1 MKRLRKRIALILA
14 FLLIL
19 FLALGPLWPL
29 TSALSERVWWII
41 LVLVGLA
48 LAWPRGVFGESPA
61 PQVNPPKNLAKKE
74 RILAYLRAAKN
85 SQFAQ
90 EDLSDMLSEM
100 AVGILAF
107 KRGGGKRKPG
117 GKSAV
122 ENGQMTKTFGMFFA
136 LTSKGKISL
145 GYSPQLW
152 RPWKGSLDD
161 HKGSAKLGRSGSR
174 GGRKGGSG
182 KA

>member
-29 TSALSERVWWII
+29 TSALSERIWWII
-41 LVLVGLA
+41 LVLVGLV

-90 EDLSDMLSEM
+90 EGLSEILLEM
-100 AVGILAF
+100 AAGILAL
-107 KRGGGKRKPG
+107 
-117 GKSAV
+117 
-122 ENGQMTKTFGMFFA
+122 KTGMEEEKA
-136 LTSKGKISL
+136 
-145 GYSPQLW
+145 W
-152 RPWKGSLDD
+152 REI
-161 HKGSAKLGRSGSR
+161 RSGKWPKDENFWHVLRVNER
-174 GGRKGGSG
+174 GKNFPRLFSSALEALERELG
-182 KA
+182 

>member
-29 TSALSERVWWII
+29 TSALSERIWWII
-41 LVLVGLA
+41 LVLVGLV

-61 PQVNPPKNLAKKE
+61 PQANPPKKLAKKE

-90 EDLSDMLSEM
+90 EGLSEMLSEM
-100 AVGILAF
+100 AVRILAL
-107 KRGGGKRKPG
+107 KRG
-117 GKSAV
+117 V
-122 ENGQMTKTFGMFFA
+122 EEEEA
-136 LTSKGKISL
+136 
-145 GYSPQLW
+145 W
-152 RPWKGSLDD
+152 REI
-161 HKGSAKLGRSGSR
+161 RSGKWPNDENFWHVLRADER
-174 GGRKGGSG
+174 GENFLRLFSSALEALERELG
-182 KA
+182 

>member
-41 LVLVGLA
+41 VVLVGLV
-48 LAWPRGVFGESPA
+48 LAWPRGVFRETPA

-74 RILAYLRAAKN
+74 RILAYLRAGKN

-90 EDLSDMLSEM
+90 EGLSGMLLEM
-100 AVGILAF
+100 AAAILALKTGMEEGEAWREIRSE
-107 KRGGGKRKPG
+107 KRPKDENFWQVLRVTERRENFPRLFS
-117 GKSAV
+117 SAL
-122 ENGQMTKTFGMFFA
+122 EA
-136 LTSKGKISL
+136 LEREL
-145 GYSPQLW
+145 G
-152 RPWKGSLDD
+152 
-161 HKGSAKLGRSGSR
+161 
-174 GGRKGGSG
+174 
-182 KA
+182 

>member
-41 LVLVGLA
+41 LVLVGLV
-48 LAWPRGVFGESPA
+48 LAWPRGVFGESPTPKA
-61 PQVNPPKNLAKKE
+61 NPLKNLAKKE

-90 EDLSDMLSEM
+90 EGLSEILLEM
-100 AVGILAF
+100 AAGILAL
-107 KRGGGKRKPG
+107 
-117 GKSAV
+117 
-122 ENGQMTKTFGMFFA
+122 KTGMEEEKA
-136 LTSKGKISL
+136 
-145 GYSPQLW
+145 W
-152 RPWKGSLDD
+152 REI
-161 HKGSAKLGRSGSR
+161 RSGKWQKDENFWHVLRVNER
-174 GGRKGGSG
+174 GKNFPRLFSSALEALERELG
-182 KA
+182 

>member
-1 MKRLRKRIALILA
+1 MKRVRKRIVLILA

-41 LVLVGLA
+41 LVLVGLV

-90 EDLSDMLSEM
+90 EGLSEMLSEM
-100 AVGILAF
+100 AAGILAL
-107 KRGGGKRKPG
+107 KTG
-117 GKSAV
+117 V
-122 ENGQMTKTFGMFFA
+122 EEEEA
-136 LTSKGKISL
+136 
-145 GYSPQLW
+145 W
-152 RPWKGSLDD
+152 REI
-161 HKGSAKLGRSGSR
+161 RSGKGPKDENFWRVLRTDER
-174 GGRKGGSG
+174 GENFLRLFSSALDALERELG
-182 KA
+182 

>member
-14 FLLIL
+14 FLLVF

-90 EDLSDMLSEM
+90 EGLSEMLLEM

-107 KRGGGKRKPG
+107 KRG
-117 GKSAV
+117 V
-122 ENGQMTKTFGMFFA
+122 EEEEA
-136 LTSKGKISL
+136 
-145 GYSPQLW
+145 W
-152 RPWKGSLDD
+152 REI
-161 HKGSAKLGRSGSR
+161 RSGKWPNDENFWHVLRTDKQRENFPRLFSSALEALER
-174 GGRKGGSG
+174 ELG
-182 KA
+182 

>member
-29 TSALSERVWWII
+29 TSALSEQVWWII

-61 PQVNPPKNLAKKE
+61 AKANPLKNLAKKE

-90 EDLSDMLSEM
+90 EGLSEMLSEM
-100 AVGILAF
+100 AVRILAL
-107 KRGGGKRKPG
+107 
-117 GKSAV
+117 
-122 ENGQMTKTFGMFFA
+122 KTGMEEEEA
-136 LTSKGKISL
+136 
-145 GYSPQLW
+145 W
-152 RPWKGSLDD
+152 REI
-161 HKGSAKLGRSGSR
+161 RSGKWPNDENFWHVLRTDER
-174 GGRKGGSG
+174 GENFLRLFSSALEALERELG
-182 KA
+182 

>member
-90 EDLSDMLSEM
+90 ESLSEMLSEM

-107 KRGGGKRKPG
+107 KRG
-117 GKSAV
+117 V
-122 ENGQMTKTFGMFFA
+122 EEEE
-136 LTSKGKISL
+136 
-145 GYSPQLW
+145 PW
-152 RPWKGSLDD
+152 REI
-161 HKGSAKLGRSGSR
+161 RSGKWPNDENFWHVLRTDER
-174 GGRKGGSG
+174 GENFLRLFSSALEALERELG
-182 KA
+182 

>member
-29 TSALSERVWWII
+29 TSALSERIWWII
-41 LVLVGLA
+41 LVLVGLV
-48 LAWPRGVFGESPA
+48 LAWPRGVFGESPT

-90 EDLSDMLSEM
+90 EGLSEMLSEI
-100 AVGILAF
+100 AVGILAL
-107 KRGGGKRKPG
+107 KTG
-117 GKSAV
+117 V
-122 ENGQMTKTFGMFFA
+122 EEEEA
-136 LTSKGKISL
+136 
-145 GYSPQLW
+145 W
-152 RPWKGSLDD
+152 REI
-161 HKGSAKLGRSGSR
+161 RSGKWPKDENFWHVLRTDER
-174 GGRKGGSG
+174 GENFLRLFSSALEALERELG
-182 KA
+182 

>member
-29 TSALSERVWWII
+29 TSALSEQVWWII
-41 LVLVGLA
+41 LVLVGLV

-61 PQVNPPKNLAKKE
+61 PQANSPKKLAKKE

-90 EDLSDMLSEM
+90 EGLSEMLSEM
-100 AVGILAF
+100 AVRILAL
-107 KRGGGKRKPG
+107 
-117 GKSAV
+117 
-122 ENGQMTKTFGMFFA
+122 KTGMEEEEA
-136 LTSKGKISL
+136 
-145 GYSPQLW
+145 W
-152 RPWKGSLDD
+152 REI
-161 HKGSAKLGRSGSR
+161 RSGKWPNDENFWHVLRTDER
-174 GGRKGGSG
+174 GENFLRLFSSALEALERELG
-182 KA
+182 